1 VRERIFFVF
10 NALAVDTITDF
21 NVVDDVIRLDK
32 TENKI
37 FTALFGVKNS
47 VLTADEFVINT
58 AAIDS
63 NDHIIYNNN
72 TGALFYDADGNG
84 VGAAV
89 KIALIGN
96 HAALT
101 AADFLVI

>member
-1 VRERIFFVF
+1 V
-10 NALAVDTITDF
+10 NA
-21 NVVDDVIRLDK
+21 
-32 TENKI
+32 
-37 FTALFGVKNS
+37 TAL
-47 VLTADEFVINT
+47 
-58 AAIDS
+58 DS